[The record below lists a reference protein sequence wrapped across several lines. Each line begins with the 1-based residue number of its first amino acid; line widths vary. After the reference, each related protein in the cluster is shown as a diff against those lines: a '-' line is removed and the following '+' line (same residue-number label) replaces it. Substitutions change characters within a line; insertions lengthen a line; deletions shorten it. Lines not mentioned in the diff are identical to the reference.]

1 MSDAQLL
8 QAQEER
14 IDALLLADI
23 DNRLDVLFS
32 AADVSPEARA
42 QLRALLKHYA
52 KQARPFRSCVR
63 DNMKHFGPGSTE
75 RICATLKDMI
85 RGTTRWRNDPDVVAA
100 SDAPEIS
107 EEVATLV
114 LALPDDALDKI
125 VMEVAR

>member
-23 DNRLDVLFS
+23 DDRLDVLFS

-52 KQARPFRSCVR
+52 KQAVSTLSSTNHNELSLTPMLAGHISNWASSTTGYTFPAATSI
-63 DNMKHFGPGSTE
+63 MTTTSTWPWPGKTSKQQ
-75 RICATLKDMI
+75 L
-85 RGTTRWRNDPDVVAA
+85 G
-100 SDAPEIS
+100 
-107 EEVATLV
+107 
-114 LALPDDALDKI
+114 LAN
-125 VMEVAR
+125 